1 MDQEFMKEKPVM
13 PLVISMALPMTFSM
27 LVNAL
32 YNIIDSYFVAQ
43 ISEDAM
49 TALSLV
55 FPLQN
60 LVNAVVIGFAIGINA
75 TMAYYLGAQ
84 KQQLADKTA
93 SLGML
98 LNMLHGLV
106 LAAICIAVMPAFLGM
121 FTKQVGIIGM
131 GVQYSD
137 IVFLFAV
144 PNAAALCFEKIF
156 QAVGRMKTSMF
167 CMLLG
172 CVTNIVLDP
181 LLIFGIGIFPAMG
194 IRGAALATGIGQIVS
209 LAGYLTAYYW
219 KPIPAKVKV
228 RNMKPEKQLC
238 KKVYSIG
245 IPATLSLAL
254 PSVQVSA
261 LNAILA
267 VYSASY
273 VLVLGAY
280 FKLQTFLYLTGN
292 GVVQGMRPLIGYNY
306 GAGES
311 KRVKEIFRS
320 ALFLIVIVMV
330 IGTILCMAVPQAL
343 IGLFTG
349 NPETIRLG
357 REALRLISIGF
368 IVSSVSVTVSGA
380 LEGLGKGK
388 ESLVISLLRYIVVIL
403 PLAFI
408 LSRLFQAAGVWHA
421 FWITEFVSSVRH
433 IQQCFKLVNRNR
445 FGIKI
450 TLIPG
455 RTKLMNVVA
464 YLLIFNSLDTGFGI
478 GTVCVINDRLYHSLI
493 LWLLF
498 NIFDKTH
505 IDFQLINR

>member
-1 MDQEFMKEKPVM
+1 MTERKQRGKEKMNQEFMKEKPVM

-167 CMLLG
+167 C
-172 CVTNIVLDP
+172 
-181 LLIFGIGIFPAMG
+181 
-194 IRGAALATGIGQIVS
+194 
-209 LAGYLTAYYW
+209 
-219 KPIPAKVKV
+219 
-228 RNMKPEKQLC
+228 KPEKQLC

-421 FWITEFVSSVRH
+421 FWITEFVSAVISW
-433 IQQCFKLVNRNR
+433 IICK
-445 FGIKI
+445 KE
-450 TLIPG
+450 
-455 RTKLMNVVA
+455 
-464 YLLIFNSLDTGFGI
+464 IF
-478 GTVCVINDRLYHSLI
+478 
-493 LWLLF
+493 
-498 NIFDKTH
+498 
-505 IDFQLINR
+505 Q